1 MRLMLKCIFLTLLAI
16 PAFALQAGESLT
28 PFKIENQF
36 GEPAELTAETELV
49 VFSSDMDAAK
59 LVTKHLNDN
68 AGKITLD
75 KTLIVSDISKMPSMI
90 SKMFAIPKMKKYSFK
105 MALDKTGDTTKGW
118 PREKGTV
125 VVMKLS
131 SLKVDSVEMLKTQE
145 DVAKIFTK

>member
-1 MRLMLKCIFLTLLAI
+1 MKTILQCLFFLSLAV
-16 PAFALQAGESLT
+16 PAWALEAGESLA

-36 GEPAELTAETELV
+36 GEPAELTAETALV

-105 MALDKTGDTTKGW
+105 MALDKTGQTTKSW

-125 VVMKLS
+125 VAMKLS
-131 SLKVDSVEMLKTQE
+131 NLKVDSIELLKTQE
-145 DVAKIFTK
+145 DVAKLFTK